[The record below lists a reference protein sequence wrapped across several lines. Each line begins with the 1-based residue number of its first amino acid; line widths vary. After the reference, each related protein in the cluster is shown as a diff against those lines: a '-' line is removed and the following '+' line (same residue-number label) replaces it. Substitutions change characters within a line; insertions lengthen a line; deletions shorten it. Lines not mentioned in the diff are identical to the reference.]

1 MILTHVCGT
10 LSDAA
15 YAGKAVDPLQLD
27 YADAQ
32 KHLLRRAAGVT
43 SPCVSHQ
50 KRNCAACTMAMS
62 CSRTGTR
69 S

>member
-32 KHLLRRAAGVT
+32 KH
-43 SPCVSHQ
+43 Q
-50 KRNCAACTMAMS
+50 
-62 CSRTGTR
+62 
-69 S
+69 